1 MLATTDS
8 PSARPSVHPL
18 SERANVDACLAASGG
33 FKREERADAS
43 EEVGYW
49 IEEERREGGRKRI
62 RLKGWERR
70 KDGAMDGGMDSAW
83 RDRAS

>member
-49 IEEERREGGRKRI
+49 IEEERREGGREEEDSTKRMGE
-62 RLKGWERR
+62 KER
-70 KDGAMDGGMDSAW
+70 W
-83 RDRAS
+83 RDGWRDG